1 MGLQRQLE
9 QVFGSQGMSPS
20 DAAALDGAALTP
32 AAPSRS
38 RLCRSRRLEL
48 TPAEKSPV
56 FLLPEA
62 APRSFCTGH
71 TAPAALRDGRAS
83 ALPSLT
89 EHPGRGGVAG
99 PAAELGGAGGG
110 DGAVPAT
117 RTTRGF
123 GTDGRGLG
131 GEEDTAYE
139 DGDGDAAVQ
148 STSARLARDALGP
161 RSCCWGQ
168 TRDSCQTTRTG
179 RGLDSPQG
187 WVAGS
192 GLTLGHVHL
201 DAGRSD
207 GGGRVEPRGGRS
219 RWPGPVGRSAG
230 GPSQGGPADLTAAR
244 VVCAHGVR
252 ARGRAEPARERPPG
266 AAHKADWSR
275 GSPGRESVACPA
287 AGAEGRTRLTGA
299 FGHPDGLPPAGLP
312 RRCCSRLDKG
322 LTLSPQS

>member
-148 STSARLARDALGP
+148 STMPSARGPAAGDRRGTAAR
-161 RSCCWGQ
+161 
-168 TRDSCQTTRTG
+168 TTRTG

-299 FGHPDGLPPAGLP
+299 FGHPDGPPPAGLP

-322 LTLSPQS
+322 LTLSLQS

>member
-71 TAPAALRDGRAS
+71 TAPAALRDGHAS

-123 GTDGRGLG
+123 GADGRGLG
-131 GEEDTAYE
+131 GEEDTA
-139 DGDGDAAVQ
+139 
-148 STSARLARDALGP
+148 
-161 RSCCWGQ
+161 
-168 TRDSCQTTRTG
+168 
-179 RGLDSPQG
+179 
-187 WVAGS
+187 
-192 GLTLGHVHL
+192 
-201 DAGRSD
+201 
-207 GGGRVEPRGGRS
+207 
-219 RWPGPVGRSAG
+219 
-230 GPSQGGPADLTAAR
+230 
-244 VVCAHGVR
+244 
-252 ARGRAEPARERPPG
+252 
-266 AAHKADWSR
+266 
-275 GSPGRESVACPA
+275 
-287 AGAEGRTRLTGA
+287 
-299 FGHPDGLPPAGLP
+299 
-312 RRCCSRLDKG
+312 
-322 LTLSPQS
+322 

>member
-1 MGLQRQLE
+1 MRPPSRASRNTQDGAGWPGLQRSWAVPGEGTE
-9 QVFGSQGMSPS
+9 Q
-20 DAAALDGAALTP
+20 
-32 AAPSRS
+32 
-38 RLCRSRRLEL
+38 SRRH
-48 TPAEKSPV
+48 AR
-56 FLLPEA
+56 PEA
-62 APRSFCTGH
+62 SARTGGGSAERR
-71 TAPAALRDGRAS
+71 TRLRRTGTVTRPCRARARAS
-83 ALPSLT
+83 HGTPSA
-89 EHPGRGGVAG
+89 RG
-99 PAAELGGAGGG
+99 PAAG
-110 DGAVPAT
+110 DRRGTAAT
-117 RTTRGF
+117 
-123 GTDGRGLG
+123 
-131 GEEDTAYE
+131 
-139 DGDGDAAVQ
+139 
-148 STSARLARDALGP
+148 
-161 RSCCWGQ
+161 
-168 TRDSCQTTRTG
+168 TTRTG

-266 AAHKADWSR
+266 AAHKADRSR

-299 FGHPDGLPPAGLP
+299 FGHPDGPPPAGLP